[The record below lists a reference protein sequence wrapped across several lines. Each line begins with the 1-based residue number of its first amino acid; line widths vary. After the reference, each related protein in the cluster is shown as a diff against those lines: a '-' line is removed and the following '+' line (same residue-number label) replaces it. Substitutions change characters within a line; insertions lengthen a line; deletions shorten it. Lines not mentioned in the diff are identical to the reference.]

1 MSLPR
6 FLAAI
11 GGPSGLGI
19 DRDSGPALRSVV
31 SKFGETLARDLCGA
45 GPRFRGPIQDL
56 FAGTQSY
63 AGLKV
68 RLPHNLNGTLHEI
81 IMTFFF
87 HRPIP
92 GENRV

>member
-1 MSLPR
+1 MSLPH
-6 FLAAI
+6 FPAAI
-11 GGPSGLGI
+11 EGTSGLGI
-19 DRDSGPALRSVV
+19 DRNGGRALRSVV
-31 SKFGETLARDLCGA
+31 SKFGETLARNSCRA
-45 GPRFRGPIQDL
+45 SPRFRGLIRDL

-68 RLPHNLNGTLHEI
+68 RLLRNLNGTLHEI

-87 HRPIP
+87 HRLIP